1 MSGDASA
8 VADPVGG
15 IGAQV
20 DADLE
25 RAVDSIGAGQL
36 LFSIADALA
45 KAMKHPDSAARAY
58 GILLAR
64 LEGQSLDQIARR
76 EGISRERIR
85 QVVRDIRRI
94 VVARPGLFVGF
105 DALEQA
111 VRNEIRDEAE
121 RFQSWLE
128 RRGSG

>member
-25 RAVDSIGAGQL
+25 HAVDSIGAGRL

-58 GILLAR
+58 GIVLAR

>member
-8 VADPVGG
+8 IADPVGE

-25 RAVDSIGAGQL
+25 RAVDSIGAGRL

>member
-8 VADPVGG
+8 VVDLGGG

-25 RAVDSIGAGQL
+25 RAVDSIGAGRL

-45 KAMKHPDSAARAY
+45 KAMKHPESAARAY

>member
-25 RAVDSIGAGQL
+25 RAVDSIGAGRL

-45 KAMKHPDSAARAY
+45 KAMKHPESAARAY
-58 GILLAR
+58 AILLAR
-64 LEGQSLDQIARR
+64 LEGQTLDQIARR

-111 VRNEIRDEAE
+111 VRNEIRDDAE

>member
-25 RAVDSIGAGQL
+25 RAVDSIGAGRL

-64 LEGQSLDQIARR
+64 LEGQTLDQIARR

>member
-25 RAVDSIGAGQL
+25 RAVDSIGAGRL

-64 LEGQSLDQIARR
+64 LEGQTLDQIARR

-111 VRNEIRDEAE
+111 VRNEIRDDAE

>member
-25 RAVDSIGAGQL
+25 RAVDSIGAGRL
-36 LFSIADALA
+36 LFGIADALA

-111 VRNEIRDEAE
+111 VRNEIRDDAE

>member
-25 RAVDSIGAGQL
+25 RAVDSIGAGRL

-45 KAMKHPDSAARAY
+45 KAMKHPESAARAY

>member
-25 RAVDSIGAGQL
+25 RAVDSIGAGRL

-76 EGISRERIR
+76 EGISRERI
-85 QVVRDIRRI
+85 
-94 VVARPGLFVGF
+94 
-105 DALEQA
+105 E
-111 VRNEIRDEAE
+111 E
-121 RFQSWLE
+121 
-128 RRGSG
+128 